1 MQEANVLDHIENNSL
16 KSEDL
21 KRMIQTA
28 AGWLEKNKE
37 TVDRMNVFPVPDG
50 DTGTNMALTMH
61 SAEKFASRVNSQKVS
76 DVAEQMA
83 YGALMGAR
91 GNSGVILSQ
100 ILAGMASVL
109 QNHEEI
115 TSSIFSKAMRAG
127 AEYAYRAVSNP
138 MEGTILTVVR
148 EIAED
153 LVKENYRLANM
164 TEMLEQ
170 AIQAGYASLN
180 KTPELLPVLKQAGVK
195 DAGGQG
201 LIFILEGFLYALTGK
216 ELDIITNS
224 DTLDGMDIPTD
235 NVFDH
240 FFDSVEDIIYPYCTE
255 FLVHTEEKDLQNNIN
270 QLKEHYDS
278 LGDCMLVVG
287 SGKTIKVHIHT
298 EKIGDV
304 LGFAGNFGELD
315 DIKINNMRSQHH
327 DLQSAQGEEESDVAI
342 IAVTSGQGFVKI
354 FESLGVAKIIAGGQT
369 MNPSTEDFLNAIDEV
384 KAKQIFILPN
394 NKNIILAAEQAVQ
407 LTESNSIHVI
417 PTRTMPQGISALL
430 EFSPEESGEVN
441 KENMIDGMNNVTS
454 GELTTAVRDTSVNDI
469 LIKTGQYMGIVDGK
483 IRVADD
489 SREDVL
495 QKTIEAMAEN
505 DDKEFF
511 VLYFGGDLI
520 ESEAD
525 AHIEAL
531 QEFYPDLE
539 FELHAGGQAVYDYI
553 ISAE

>member
-1 MQEANVLDHIENNSL
+1 
-16 KSEDL
+16 
-21 KRMIQTA
+21 
-28 AGWLEKNKE
+28 
-37 TVDRMNVFPVPDG
+37 
-50 DTGTNMALTMH
+50 
-61 SAEKFASRVNSQKVS
+61 
-76 DVAEQMA
+76 
-83 YGALMGAR
+83 
-91 GNSGVILSQ
+91 
-100 ILAGMASVL
+100 
-109 QNHEEI
+109 
-115 TSSIFSKAMRAG
+115 
-127 AEYAYRAVSNP
+127 
-138 MEGTILTVVR
+138 
-148 EIAED
+148 
-153 LVKENYRLANM
+153 
-164 TEMLEQ
+164 
-170 AIQAGYASLN
+170 
-180 KTPELLPVLKQAGVK
+180 
-195 DAGGQG
+195 
-201 LIFILEGFLYALTGK
+201 
-216 ELDIITNS
+216 
-224 DTLDGMDIPTD
+224 
-235 NVFDH
+235 
-240 FFDSVEDIIYPYCTE
+240 
-255 FLVHTEEKDLQNNIN
+255 
-270 QLKEHYDS
+270 
-278 LGDCMLVVG
+278 MLVVG

-298 EKIGDV
+298 EKLGDV